1 MININNLKLIGKGA
15 TSDVFQYQN
24 DKIIKLFNSEYN
36 IDAVNYEA
44 EIAKEITK
52 SNIKAPKYID
62 KIEINN
68 RYGIIYE
75 YIPGKL
81 IFEVLLENTKNA
93 NSIINQFVKT
103 QIDINNK
110 TNKNLPDQCS
120 RLSYLINRTD
130 LLPKY
135 KNIIISSLQK
145 MPVSD
150 HICHGDFHVGNI
162 IYYNNEFYTIDWMN
176 SYKGNIES
184 DVLRSYLM
192 LISPY
197 IPFKLSIV
205 RRIMFMIFKRKLGV
219 KYLKEYKIS
228 KKVLRKWWPIIAA
241 ARLSDNVP
249 NEKKWL
255 MRKIALNIKYL
266 TTAST

>member
-1 MININNLKLIGKGA
+1 MIKLNDLKLIGKGA

-52 SNIKAPKYID
+52 TNIKAPKFID
-62 KIEINN
+62 QIEIDN

-75 YIPGKL
+75 YIQGKL
-81 IFEVLLENTKNA
+81 IFEVLLENKRNV
-93 NSIINQFVKT
+93 NLIINKFVKT
-103 QIDINNK
+103 QIEINNNINTK
-110 TNKNLPDQCS
+110 LPDQCS

-130 LLPKY
+130 LSPKY
-135 KNIIISSLQK
+135 KNVIISTLQK
-145 MPVSD
+145 MPISEHV
-150 HICHGDFHVGNI
+150 CHGDFHVGNI
-162 IYYNNEFYTIDWMN
+162 IYSNNDYYTIDWMN

-197 IPFKLSIV
+197 MPFELSLV
-205 RRIMFMIFKRKLGV
+205 RRIMFMRFKRKLGE

-249 NEKKWL
+249 NEKNWL
-255 MRKIALNIKYL
+255 MRKITRNIKYL